1 MVVADNLSPQKA
13 ALLLTLALTKILN
26 PDEIPRMLTSIN
38 ILRRH
43 DTLS

>member
-1 MVVADNLSPQKA
+1 MVDNLSPQKA

-26 PDEIPRMLTSIN
+26 PDEIQRMLTSIN